1 MATSFSGGRSRSTRR
16 TTDHGQATGKLYHLQ
31 LRVEWTFFCN
41 LQSWA
46 QTHAILV
53 IGLYELLGNPTTQLI
68 EPPQALSHFGKR
80 LYILCRCTIY
90 DYKEYNT
97 VWLIIGVTGYIN
109 YWWNDY
115 GFHIKN
121 LMNLFKTLARG
132 GHHQYVWNYFSGIA
146 HLQSVYNQDAKFQ
159 NIEDYSCYIITKF
172 TSQRAGGLWE
182 IIDML
187 KLTDT

>member
-1 MATSFSGGRSRSTRR
+1 MN
-16 TTDHGQATGKLYHLQ
+16 
-31 LRVEWTFFCN
+31 FFCN
-41 LQSWA
+41 LQSRA

-97 VWLIIGVTGYIN
+97 VLLIIGVTGYIN

-132 GHHQYVWNYFSGIA
+132 GHHQICMELFFRNCTSSICVQSRCKVSKYWGLLMLHYYQVCFSMGRWFVRNNWYVKTNGHWRQT
-146 HLQSVYNQDAKFQ
+146 QSDDN
-159 NIEDYSCYIITKF
+159 
-172 TSQRAGGLWE
+172 TSPFVQVS
-182 IIDML
+182 
-187 KLTDT
+187 